1 MLLKQEGK
9 GEFKNL
15 VFLNSCF
22 HVHLRL
28 KSLYNGRTMLGKKEV
43 DDQIESLLKQANKEE
58 LISLLKIVDDS
69 AIEKDINREVPQRII
84 ETLFTSGYLQSL
96 TQVADKLDVKYN
108 KSMYKLESKNLSIK
122 VISDLEKKILNNF
135 LQLGYKQM
143 SDAEKSK
150 FDREVKDIATEF
162 GHSKKGVVGAAGLMT
177 IANLGGF
184 STYMLMSSFHSSV
197 SLGTL
202 GFGAYTAAS
211 SMLSTIIGPVGWAA
225 LGLYAIYKFSKPNYK
240 KLIPGVILVALIR
253 QRIEY
258 DKEQAKLAAMI
269 GNKVAK
275 VDTTKKEESSFLW
288 FVAIAICT
296 LFLIVILVPR

>member
-1 MLLKQEGK
+1 
-9 GEFKNL
+9 
-15 VFLNSCF
+15 
-22 HVHLRL
+22 
-28 KSLYNGRTMLGKKEV
+28 
-43 DDQIESLLKQANKEE
+43 
-58 LISLLKIVDDS
+58 
-69 AIEKDINREVPQRII
+69 
-84 ETLFTSGYLQSL
+84 LFTSGYLQSL

-108 KSMYKLESKNLSIK
+108 KSVYKLESKNLSIK

-184 STYMLMSSFHSSV
+184 STYMLMSSFLSSV